1 MNKRIVL
8 LAGGLL
14 LAMIAVI
21 AAPLGGSAHER
32 RDVAGGQYRF
42 VVGFL
47 NEPAFQGEL
56 NAISVRITKP
66 APPEATPAPGEEEVP
81 GTPVEG
87 LEKSLKFEIIHGDQT
102 KELPVETVF
111 RDPGHYVGYVIPTE
125 PGDYSFHVTGEIE
138 GTAIDET
145 FTSGPETFSQVA
157 PRADIEFPASS

>member
-1 MNKRIVL
+1 MYKRIVL
-8 LAGGLL
+8 LAGGLF

-66 APPEATPAPGEEEVP
+66 APPEATPAPGRKRFRAHRSRDLRRV
-81 GTPVEG
+81 
-87 LEKSLKFEIIHGDQT
+87 SSSRSS
-102 KELPVETVF
+102 TVTRRRAAG
-111 RDPGHYVGYVIPTE
+111 RDRL
-125 PGDYSFHVTGEIE
+125 S
-138 GTAIDET
+138 
-145 FTSGPETFSQVA
+145 
-157 PRADIEFPASS
+157 